1 MYEDADEGTRN
12 TEAEAR
18 KEVRWIIP
26 VHVVVR
32 GRLDD
37 GTAFE
42 EEGTTEDV
50 SPSGMAIFLPAPI
63 KKGSRGQVTVR
74 EEGFESTAVVT
85 DVRVM
90 GPSLHR
96 IRVRFEGPKKY
107 DRSTAAR
114 KFVYD
119 ASTSGWAGYLEGGI
133 YYNRKHEAF
142 GKLQGIKI
150 VSLET
155 GQELFVQK
163 WDSFYDLRG
172 NFVGRLI

>member
-1 MYEDADEGTRN
+1 MYEDIDQGTQDG
-12 TEAEAR
+12 AENAR
-18 KEVRWIIP
+18 KEVRWNIP
-26 VHVVVR
+26 VAVVVR
-32 GRLDD
+32 GTLAD

-50 SPSGMAIFLPAPI
+50 SPSGMAIFLPASI
-63 KKGSRGQVTVR
+63 KKGSRLEITAR
-74 EEGFESTAVVT
+74 EEGFTSPAVVT

-96 IRVRFEGPKKY
+96 IRVRFEGPKQY

-114 KFVYD
+114 KFIYD
-119 ASTSGWAGYLEGGI
+119 ASTAGWAGYLEGGI

-150 VSLET
+150 VSLDT

-163 WDSFYDLRG
+163 WDSFLDLHG
-172 NFVGRLI
+172 NVIGRLV